1 MPRAGALSKVLHE
14 ELTFFLDFPGIQAY
28 SVCVGSVFHSVPS
41 KGVNGLLL
49 SYIIWGRMLPVSFKY

>member
-28 SVCVGSVFHSVPS
+28 SVCVGVSLPQCAFKGCKWFVAFLHYLGKNAPS
-41 KGVNGLLL
+41 E
-49 SYIIWGRMLPVSFKY
+49 F